1 MNDRTITAALEA
13 FGATLTKTGDARE
26 AMRSA
31 LYATMQSPALRRV
44 DVERCGVVM
53 TVEHEGDPEDGM
65 TIRARP
71 GDDLSS
77 LIADYAPSLLVQIED
92 EIERQQA
99 ADAEDAR
106 EWLQQLRSY

>member
-1 MNDRTITAALEA
+1 MNDNTIRAALTE
-13 FGATLTKTGDARE
+13 FGSVLAETGDAHE
-26 AMRSA
+26 AMRRA
-31 LYATMQSPALRRV
+31 LYATRQSPALHRIG
-44 DVERCGVVM
+44 VERCGVAL

-92 EIERQQA
+92 EIERQRA
-99 ADAEDAR
+99 AEVEDAR
-106 EWLQQLRSY
+106 EWLQQIRSE